1 MAKSRF
7 NDKQTHMSADREL
20 YELALLGEVPTALRD
35 EIVAA
40 LTEGVAE
47 LGLELGVAVSLFEG
61 APQDF
66 RPGGDRCAAALCFR
80 VPNSVEE
87 SLRWLVD
94 RNVPIIPVAS
104 EANAFA
110 AELPPVLAPLNGLSL
125 DHADARTLANALL
138 ECASLLPRQRRVF
151 LSYRRTEST
160 EAALQL
166 YAALSA
172 RLYDVFLDTHGIYPG
187 QHFQEVLWQRLCDS
201 DVLLFLDTPG
211 YFQSRWTEAEFGK
224 AQWRGV
230 AVLRAAWPD
239 VKLDSRAQLA
249 TTHELT
255 TSDFST
261 TPGQLSRPAITALCD
276 AVERVRTKG
285 VTARYQLMISTLA
298 GSIARGGGHIKGAS
312 LRRSLIVS
320 LPGGKEIAVYPTL
333 GVPTT
338 HHLHDATRAGQPAPV
353 AVLYEEAGVD
363 DREWHAHMEWISTY
377 LNQAVRLVDSYRSG
391 LVFQDW

>member
-1 MAKSRF
+1 
-7 NDKQTHMSADREL
+7 MSANRTL
-20 YELALLGEVPTALRD
+20 YELAILGDAPTALRD
-35 EIVAA
+35 AIVAA
-40 LTEGVAE
+40 LTERVAE
-47 LGLELGVAVSLFEG
+47 LGLELGVTVSLFEG
-61 APQDF
+61 APQGF
-66 RPGGDRCAAALCFR
+66 RPGGELCAAALCFR
-80 VPNSVEE
+80 VPDSAGE
-87 SLRWLVD
+87 SLRWLVN
-94 RNVPIIPVAS
+94 RNVPIIPVAT
-104 EANAFA
+104 EAKAFA
-110 AELPPVLAPLNGLSL
+110 AEVSPVLASLNGLSL
-125 DHADARTLANALL
+125 DCADARALANALL

-230 AVLRAAWPD
+230 AVLRAAWPG
-239 VKLDSRAQLA
+239 VELDSRAQLA
-249 TTHELT
+249 TTHELAL
-255 TSDFST
+255 SDFSAGT
-261 TPGQLSRPAITALCD
+261 GQLKKSAIDALCD
-276 AVERVRTKG
+276 SVERVRTIG

-298 GSIARGGGHIKGAS
+298 GSIQRGGGHIKGTS

-338 HHLHDATRAGQPAPV
+338 YHLHDATRAGQPPPV
-353 AVLYEEAGVD
+353 AVLYEEAGVE
-363 DREWHAHMEWISTY
+363 DREWHAHMAWISQY
-377 LNQAVRLVDSYRSG
+377 LNKAVRLVDSYRSG